1 MDNQESLVVHLRAQ
15 DHATPV
21 LKGFESAIIRTVG
34 AISAAIAG
42 ISAIAFPIKAAA
54 SFQQQMLNVKKTT
67 DLSSETINL
76 LGRALV
82 DLSTQTNVT
91 AVDLAKIAEA
101 GGRMGIQETNGAK
114 GLLEFTKQV
123 SILATALDL
132 SAEEVAT
139 SMGKLSNIFALTTEQ
154 FSKAGAVINQ
164 LDNESTATASEI
176 FDIMRRIGSLG
187 GSVRFDQS
195 AALSATAVDLG
206 LTAETA
212 GTTLTKIFADMKSQA
227 SDFASF
233 MGVTTQEW
241 VNNVTVDGIGAL
253 KNFVNQ
259 LNKMPAEVAAAAKVQ
274 LTGGGR
280 IFEFI
285 TKLQA
290 QVAQGSSSILDRRLL
305 GAEQEMER
313 GTSAI
318 KEQQSVLTGLT
329 AQWQVFINKLTS
341 VAITGG
347 STVMYDLTKGLMR
360 LGDFLSNEEFT
371 SAFADAV
378 DNIGFA
384 VNKAINTVVSFASAM
399 QVSWREAFD
408 IGKVA
413 LFAAVIE
420 KARVALIGF
429 AAARGLQ
436 GISAPSS
443 VLASAAKREKDA
455 GGGGAGLG
463 SVAGLTQERTGLGL
477 LTAAYKAYANQK
489 AEVKAKTDAVTAA
502 KAAEAAAT
510 VGIVRAESDLVAVR
524 QKLSNSGTR
533 VKTTA
538 AAVQAASAP
547 LIQAQDYYLTRV
559 NAQQQLLRTREA
571 AHQQALAS
579 ITGRGAAAQIATLQA
594 AYDTQTQALLATQ
607 ARQRA
612 QYQVHYERLIAQQSA
627 ALTAMQAAEAAAS
640 KAGGGY
646 ARAKAQLQP
655 ALAAVPAA
663 KELQKATADAL
674 KAAEDEVKKSTLR
687 GKIANLFSAA
697 PGGGIANLNAALT
710 APFAAYATATTTA
723 GKAAAVASGGV
734 SLLGTALTGTAR
746 AAVTVVS
753 VLARLAGSV
762 FKLYIFYEIG
772 KAILNATGLMDG
784 FVARVDKIIAAVSRL
799 TGIKIPT
806 IGGNDAG
813 DKQILDSLAER
824 KKRLDD
830 STLSAD
836 KFNKV
841 YGAIDLSRSIDVNVD
856 KPLESFGAKVSA
868 RAAKIKED
876 TQRIFEGV
884 KFDITK
890 GNDPFEFI
898 DRGVTLVNDLNAKIV
913 NTRLAFEAEGNQIDE
928 ITKKLNEQADI
939 QRKASAEKKRLTKEL
954 NEADNPIAAADRA
967 TRPFGGGFTARP
979 AEIQAKLT
987 EAVKEEELATSRIL
1001 ALRTLIETQETNN
1014 LKRAIE
1020 AKSLVA
1026 SRDEAITATASAL
1039 GPAAYEQL
1047 WKKGKDG
1054 AEAFVDQIH
1063 NVAAEVA
1070 QLTLG
1075 VEAAGKEI
1083 AQLKTNDLPDAKKLA
1098 EANNTYEVY
1107 SAELS
1112 KAKAKQEDLM
1122 QSAEQLSSIIEASS
1136 EKNRRATVERIVGLG
1151 REARVMEALRNTTKA
1166 NNNEQAAA
1174 QALVGSASLGVANR
1188 DASYRALLGQRLL
1201 AQDAASA
1208 YRQLADVATA
1218 AAEKAKRAV
1227 TEAMDKSR
1235 QDMENLK
1242 KAAIDSAAT
1251 LKQNIINA
1259 GLVNTGRVTD
1269 ERAGEKLNELEIEK
1283 KREQDILDLLKSQ
1296 GQISDANFARR
1307 KLDLDQ
1313 EYARKANAITDSA
1326 SDEKAKESAKGQIK
1340 LFNETKVSV
1349 EALQDRLNSLAE
1361 KLNNLSI
1368 PASERAALI
1377 EPFHTATAELEAQLK
1392 VMAGAKTAIEGLAT
1406 STGLPPVP
1414 RGTLESMQEALTIA
1428 TQTKNIAEQRAA
1440 RPQEQ
1445 ILATQAARLQEG
1457 AAAAEAKVK
1466 EVDKALGAMAEKSG
1480 VSIDKI
1486 SEDLARLSEDPAF
1499 LKIKEQFQSLAAE
1512 GSIKV
1517 GVVGFDR
1524 DAFSEQLKS
1533 IAKVMEGQRLD
1544 LNTAVDVEPLRASLT
1559 EVAKEFR
1566 KQLTA
1571 PVKDADGKDKAN
1583 AVPISLSLD
1592 AASEAAKITAQ
1603 MGLVALNGKIIVKE
1617 IVGADGKITYV
1628 NSTATFAE
1636 GGLVRGPGT
1645 GTSDS
1650 IDAKLS
1656 DGEYVSDA
1664 LTTKTFSPKFFGAL
1678 KSFAKSGNPLGIIG
1692 WLSQAAPRVST
1703 PRLAT
1708 ASAGSSAPEIGN
1720 LGSLNITVDRRPVGR
1735 VMGTRETLDNLVSA
1749 ISTMSKGL

>member
-1 MDNQESLVVHLRAQ
+1 MDNQESLIFHLRAK

-21 LKGFESAIIRTVG
+21 LKSFESAIIRTVG

-42 ISAIAFPIKAAA
+42 ITAIAFPIRSAAE
-54 SFQQQMLNVKKTT
+54 FQQQMLNVKKTT
-67 DLSSETINL
+67 DLASDTILL
-76 LGRALV
+76 LGKSLV
-82 DLSTQTNVT
+82 ELSTQTNVT

-101 GGRMGIQETNGAK
+101 GGRMGIQETNGVA

-132 SAEEVAT
+132 SADEVAT

-154 FSKAGAVINQ
+154 FAKAGAVINQ

-176 FDIMRRIGSLG
+176 FDIMRRIGNLG

-195 AALSATAVDLG
+195 AALAATAVDLG

-241 VNNVTVDGIGAL
+241 VESVTVDGIGAL
-253 KNFVNQ
+253 RSFVNQ

-305 GAEQEMER
+305 GAEEELAK

-329 AQWQVFINKLTS
+329 AQWQVFLNKISS

-347 STVMYDLTKGLMR
+347 GTVLYDLTQGIIR

-378 DNIGFA
+378 DSLGYA
-384 VNKAINTVVSFASAM
+384 LNKVINTVVSFASAM

-408 IGKVA
+408 IGKIA
-413 LFAAVIE
+413 LFTAVLE
-420 KARVALIGF
+420 KARVALVGF
-429 AAARGLQ
+429 AAARGLK
-436 GISAPSS
+436 GISAPDS
-443 VLASAAKREKDA
+443 VLASAAKREKDT
-455 GGGGAGLG
+455 GGGAAGLG
-463 SVAGLTQERTGLGL
+463 SVAGLTQERTSLGL
-477 LTAAYKAYANQK
+477 LTAAYRAYANQK

-510 VGIVRAESDLVAVR
+510 VGIVRAESDLAAVR

-533 VKTTA
+533 VKTNNATL
-538 AAVQAASAP
+538 QAATAP
-547 LIQAQDYYLTRV
+547 LLAAQDYYTRKV
-559 NAQQQLLRTREA
+559 AAQQQLLQAREA
-571 AHQQALAS
+571 THQQALAA
-579 ITGRGAAAQIATLQA
+579 ITGRGSAARIASLQA
-594 AYDTQTQALLATQ
+594 AYDAQTQALLVTQ
-607 ARQRA
+607 ERQRV
-612 QYQVHYERLIAQQSA
+612 QYQVHYERLIAQQA
-627 ALTAMQAAEAAAS
+627 AAMQTMRAAEAAVPRLA
-640 KAGGGY
+640 AGY
-646 ARAKAQLQP
+646 NRAKAQLQP

-663 KELQKATADAL
+663 KELQKATRDAL

-697 PGGGIANLNAALT
+697 PGGGIAAFNTAVT
-710 APFAAYATATTTA
+710 APFAAYSTATTTA
-723 GKAAAVASGGV
+723 GKVSAVAAGGV
-734 SLLGTALTGTAR
+734 SLLGTALVGTAK
-746 AAVTVVS
+746 AAVTAAS
-753 VLARLAGSV
+753 VIARLAGAV

-772 KAILNATGLMDG
+772 KALLNATGLMDG
-784 FVARVDKIIAAVSRL
+784 FVSKVNSAIAAVNRL
-799 TGIKIPT
+799 TGLKIPT
-806 IGGNDAG
+806 IGGNAAG

-830 STLSAD
+830 SSIAAD

-841 YGAIDLSRSIDVNVD
+841 YGSIDLSKSLDVNAD
-856 KPLESFGAKVSA
+856 KPLESFGAQVAK
-868 RAAKIKED
+868 RAEKIKSD
-876 TQRIFEGV
+876 AQRIFDGV

-890 GNDPFEFI
+890 GNDPFVFI
-898 DRGVTLVNDLNAKIV
+898 DRGVALVNDLNAKIV
-913 NTRLAFEAEGNQIDE
+913 NTRLLFEAEAAQIAKVTE
-928 ITKKLNEQADI
+928 ELNAQSAA
-939 QRKASAEKKRLTKEL
+939 QRKANADKKRLAEEL
-954 NEADNPIAAADRA
+954 NAATNPVQQAADS
-967 TRPFGGGFTARP
+967 TIIFGASRNKA
-979 AEIQAKLT
+979 AEIQEKLT
-987 EAVKEEELATSRIL
+987 EAVKAEEIATSRVL
-1001 ALRTLIETQETNN
+1001 AVRKTIE
-1014 LKRAIE
+1014 ASE
-1020 AKSLVA
+1020 AKSLKLATEAVSLVE
-1026 SRDEAITATASAL
+1026 SRDLVITATASAL
-1039 GPAAYEQL
+1039 GPQAYEQL

-1054 AEAFVDQIH
+1054 ADAFVDQIH
-1063 NVAAEVA
+1063 NAAAEVA

-1075 VEAAGKEI
+1075 VEAAQKEI
-1083 AQLKTNDLPDAKKLA
+1083 NQLNTNDSPDASKLSA
-1098 EANNTYEVY
+1098 ANYAYEIY
-1107 SAELS
+1107 SSALS
-1112 KAKAKQEDLM
+1112 EAKAKQEGLM
-1122 QSAEQLSSIIEASS
+1122 QSAEQLSAIQEISS

-1151 REARVMEALRNTTKA
+1151 REEQVMGAMLRVTKLRNAEEAAARVLA
-1166 NNNEQAAA
+1166 
-1174 QALVGSASLGVANR
+1174 GSATVKLANR
-1188 DASYRALLGQRLL
+1188 DADYRALLGQRLL
-1201 AQDAASA
+1201 AKDAAAA
-1208 YRQLADVATA
+1208 YRQLAEVATA

-1235 QDMENLK
+1235 QDMEDLK
-1242 KAAIDSAAT
+1242 KAAIDSANT
-1251 LKQNIINA
+1251 LKQNIANA
-1259 GLVNTGRVTD
+1259 NLVKSGRVID
-1269 ERAGEKLNELEIEK
+1269 ERSGEKLNELEIEK
-1283 KREQDILDLLKSQ
+1283 KREQDILDLLKAQ
-1296 GQISDANFARR
+1296 GQISEANFARR

-1313 EYARKANAITDSA
+1313 EYARKSNAITDAA
-1326 SDEKAKESAKGQIK
+1326 SDEKAKESAKGQVKI
-1340 LFNETKVSV
+1340 FNETK
-1349 EALQDRLNSLAE
+1349 EAVGVLQERLASLAE
-1361 KLNNLSI
+1361 RLNDLSI

-1392 VMAGAKTAIEGLAT
+1392 VMANAKTAIEGLAT

-1414 RGTLESMQEALTIA
+1414 KSTLESMQEALTLA
-1428 TQTKNIAEQRAA
+1428 TQTKNVAEQRAA
-1440 RPQEQ
+1440 KPQEQ

-1457 AAAAEAKVK
+1457 AAAAEDKVK
-1466 EVDKALGAMAEKSG
+1466 AVDKALNALAERSG
-1480 VSIDKI
+1480 VSVTKI
-1486 SEDLARLSEDPAF
+1486 SEDLARLSQDPSF
-1499 LKIKEQFQSLAAE
+1499 LKIKEEFQALAAE

-1517 GVVGFDR
+1517 GLVGFDTKE
-1524 DAFSEQLKS
+1524 FSEKLKLV
-1533 IAKVMEGQRLD
+1533 AKEMEGKRLD
-1544 LNTAVDVEPLRASLT
+1544 INTIVEIEPLRNSLID
-1559 EVAKEFR
+1559 VAKEFR

-1571 PVKDADGKDKAN
+1571 PVKDDAGNDKAN
-1583 AVPISLSLD
+1583 PVPISLSLD
-1592 AASEAAKITAQ
+1592 AAAEAAKITAQ
-1603 MGLVALNGKIIVKE
+1603 MGLVVLNGKIIVKE
-1617 IVGADGKITYV
+1617 VVGADGKITYV

-1664 LTTKTFSPKFFGAL
+1664 LTTKTFTPKFFGAL

-1692 WLSQAAPRVST
+1692 WLSRAVPRIAT
-1703 PRLAT
+1703 PQLAT
-1708 ASAGSSAPEIGN
+1708 ASVGGSIPEIGN
-1720 LGSLNITVDRRPVGR
+1720 IGSLNITMDRKPVGR
-1735 VMGTRETLDNLVSA
+1735 VMGTRETLDSLVTA